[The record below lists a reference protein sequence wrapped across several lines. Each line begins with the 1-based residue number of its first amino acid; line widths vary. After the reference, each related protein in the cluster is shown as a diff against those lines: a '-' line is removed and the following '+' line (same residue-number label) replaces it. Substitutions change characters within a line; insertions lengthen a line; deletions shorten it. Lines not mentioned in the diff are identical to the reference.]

1 MCKLIFGTGPR
12 LQILYKKKQGGSIQ
26 LEKNKSS
33 DLCVFVY
40 YYKNN
45 LKICQYLTSRYF
57 TSRLFK
63 HMEEQKT
70 IGEIRF
76 QNDLRHRRIRAP
88 RSCNQIGNKTQ
99 SWKRGKSC
107 LKLQWTKTE
116 LPTLDIKKVIA
127 LSLSPVHFIFPLK

>member
-12 LQILYKKKQGGSIQ
+12 LQILYNKNRVAASSWK
-26 LEKNKSS
+26 KNKSS

-40 YYKNN
+40 YYKNY

-99 SWKRGKSC
+99 SLKRGKSC

-116 LPTLDIKKVIA
+116 LPTLDIKK
-127 LSLSPVHFIFPLK
+127 KK